1 MDKKSQSLKFVLDL
15 CGAHMQMDC
24 NYPENNISSTQFE
37 LKLSNYNL
45 SQRANNKVTVLR
57 VFLLFAEE
65 S

>member
-1 MDKKSQSLKFVLDL
+1 MVHTCRWTVIIQKI
-15 CGAHMQMDC
+15 
-24 NYPENNISSTQFE
+24 NISSTQFE

-45 SQRANNKVTVLR
+45 SQRANNKVSVLR

>member
-1 MDKKSQSLKFVLDL
+1 MVHTCRWTVIIQKI
-15 CGAHMQMDC
+15 
-24 NYPENNISSTQFE
+24 NISSTQFE

-57 VFLLFAEE
+57 VSFVCRGIVGALKFGIFD